1 LNPLND
7 WDACAR
13 KMDECEKLSAHLQTL
28 EAAFRRR
35 AERARDERD
44 ITTMVR
50 MRDAVRL
57 ANDRKSE
64 LAALAGG
71 LATDLTRA
79 QTQPTEA
86 SFDALMARLEVTASK
101 WRELEALYE
110 PFVEWEAEP
119 S

>member
-1 LNPLND
+1 
-7 WDACAR
+7 
-13 KMDECEKLSAHLQTL
+13 MDDCEKLSAKLHTL

-44 ITTMVR
+44 IATMVR
-50 MRDAVRL
+50 MRDAART
-57 ANDRKSE
+57 ANDRKTE

-71 LATDLTRA
+71 LAADLARA
-79 QTQPTEA
+79 QAEATEA
-86 SFDALMARLEVTASK
+86 SMNQLMAALEQTEAKSK
-101 WRELEALYE
+101 ELAAAYE